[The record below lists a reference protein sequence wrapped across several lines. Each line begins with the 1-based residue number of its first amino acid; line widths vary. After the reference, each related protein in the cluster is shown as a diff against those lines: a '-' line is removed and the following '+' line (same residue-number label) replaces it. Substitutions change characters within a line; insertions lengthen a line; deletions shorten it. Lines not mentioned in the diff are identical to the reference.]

1 LGGLD
6 VTSKIRVL
14 IAEDFEIIRKEF
26 ISIINSN
33 EDMEIV
39 GEASSGE
46 EIVDL
51 ARRVPADIILMDI
64 EMESTYA
71 GIKAAETIID
81 ENINC
86 QIIFLTIHENEE
98 IIFSALSTGAAD
110 YLIKTSSQETITE
123 HIRNT
128 YNGKPQLDSK
138 IQQYMRAEFSRLR
151 HSEKSLLFFVTRLTS
166 LTPAEKDLVRLLLE
180 DNKVSEIAKIRTVEV
195 VTVKTQ
201 IKSLLNKFGCR
212 RTKEIVK
219 MLRDM
224 NLDRLFTDKRI
235 NQK

>member
-1 LGGLD
+1 MGGLD

-26 ISIINSN
+26 ISIINKN

-39 GEASSGE
+39 GEAGSGE

-64 EMESTYA
+64 EMENTFA
-71 GIKAAETIID
+71 GIEAAETIIS

-98 IIFSALSTGAAD
+98 IIFSALSTGAVD

-123 HIRNT
+123 HIRNA

-138 IQQYMRAEFSRLR
+138 IQQYMREEFSRLR
-151 HSEKSLLFFVTRLTS
+151 HSEQSLLFFVTRLTS

-180 DNKVSEIAKIRTVEV
+180 EKKVSEIAKIRTVEV

-201 IKSLLNKFGCR
+201 IKSLLTKFGCR

-224 NLDRLFTDKRI
+224 NLDRLFTDKR
-235 NQK
+235 NN